1 MQKGKELFFK
11 KIIMNKVAKKK
22 SKDVVSM
29 PLINPNAAGIDVGDT
44 LFSVAV
50 PEGSDEQRYREFTAF
65 TCDLKEIAAW
75 LKECGV
81 ETVAMESTGV
91 YWKPLFSVLIHE
103 GFEVYLVNA
112 RHVKNVT
119 GRKTDEKDAMWIQRL
134 HSCGLLNSCFLPD
147 EHTETLRTL
156 VRFRRALMQDSSRFI
171 LRMQKALELMNIK
184 IHTVIADITGK
195 TGTGIIEAII
205 AGQRNPENFIPLIDP
220 RIKAPVEILLKSLE
234 GNWSKEH
241 LCTLKVSYEMYNQL
255 QQKITELEKVIE
267 EILQAYAAL
276 KNDGEILPL
285 EKKAEPKKIKRK
297 TKNQPAFNTRNYLRQ
312 IHGTDVIEIFG
323 ISEICGLEV
332 LAETG
337 TDLSKWENENKF
349 TGWLNLCPNNKVSGG
364 KLISSHKLKKKPNL
378 ATQAFRTAANSLK
391 QSNNWL
397 GDYFRRMRAK
407 GGNKYA
413 IVATARKIAI
423 IYYKMVRYKQAF
435 DPVDLKEYQ
444 EKYKAAKIAWL
455 ERKLRQLK
463 DEAA

>member
-1 MQKGKELFFK
+1 
-11 KIIMNKVAKKK
+11 MNKVAKKK
-22 SKDVVSM
+22 SKGVVSM

-50 PEGSDEQRYREFTAF
+50 PEGRDEQRYKEFGAF
-65 TCDLKEIAAW
+65 TCDLKAIAAW
-75 LKECGV
+75 LKECQV

-112 RHVKNVT
+112 KHTKNVT

-156 VRFRRALMQDSSRFI
+156 VRFRRTLTQDSSRFI

-184 IHTVIADITGK
+184 IHTVISDITGK

-205 AGQRNPENFIPLIDP
+205 AGHRDPQNFIPLIDV
-220 RIKAPVEILLKSLE
+220 RIKAPLEILLKSLE

-255 QQKITELEKVIE
+255 QQKITEIEKVIE
-267 EILQAYAAL
+267 ETLQQYAAL
-276 KNDGEILPL
+276 KNDGQILSP
-285 EKKAEPKKIKRK
+285 EKTDKPKKIKRK
-297 TKNQPAFNTRNYLRQ
+297 TKNQPAFNTRNYLHH
-312 IHGTDVIEIFG
+312 IHGTDVMEIFG
-323 ISEICGLEV
+323 ISELCALEI

-337 TDLSKWENENKF
+337 TDLSKWGNENKF
-349 TGWLNLCPNNKVSGG
+349 IGWLNLCPNNKISGG

-378 ATQAFRTAANSLK
+378 AAQAFRTAANSLR
-391 QSNNWL
+391 QSDNSL

-423 IYYKMVRYKQAF
+423 IYYKMIRYKQTFA
-435 DPVDLKEYQ
+435 PMDLKEYQ
-444 EKYKAAKIAWL
+444 EKYKAAKIQWL

-463 DEAA
+463 GEAA